1 MTHVLRQQHSLGAKM
16 LRWLAVALIWTS
28 VIANAS
34 AEAVINNCGGTITVE
49 AGGNVG
55 GRTYTIVNEGVAGL
69 AITGTLPNGV
79 SAGLNRSNGQDTWT
93 TTLTVG
99 ASDTAT
105 PGSFTI
111 TLSEFGVTSP
121 DTCVQSVQVVATT
134 TSTTTTTTTT
144 TRPPVITTTLPPTT
158 TTTTTTTTLPPT
170 TTTTTTLPPTT
181 TTEPPPPTTTTTEP
195 LVVVPTTAP
204 NAIGPT
210 GPIDSGSGSP
220 ILPILGFVLVV
231 ALGGALI
238 SLRPDQAG
246 FGARFRAVRSGGVVS
261 RSQYGRR
268 RGFGQWLTDMTGIS
282 GLGRRKRVR
291 GPSVGQRVKTSSVA
305 KTVKKPPKRA
315 PVAKQKDSVRGRL
328 RESEMADA
336 FRARKAA
343 KQVRAQIKD
352 RQRGQGS

>member
-1 MTHVLRQQHSLGAKM
+1 M
-16 LRWLAVALIWTS
+16 LRALAIALIGVS

-49 AGGNVG
+49 AGGNG
-55 GRTYTIVNEGVAGL
+55 GARTYTIVNDGAAGL
-69 AITGTLPNGV
+69 QITSSLPGGVNASLSKSSGT
-79 SAGLNRSNGQDTWT
+79 DTWN

-99 ASDTAT
+99 ASAVAT

-111 TLSEFGVTSP
+111 QLAEIGVP
-121 DTCVQSVQVVATT
+121 GAGTCSQSVQVVATT
-134 TSTTTTTTTT
+134 TTTTTSTTTTTTTTT

-170 TTTTTTLPPTT
+170 TTTTTLPPTT
-181 TTEPPPPTTTTTEP
+181 TTEPPPTTTTTEP

-204 NAIGPT
+204 SAVGPT
-210 GPIDSGSGSP
+210 GPVDSGSSPP

-231 ALGGALI
+231 ALGGALM

-246 FGARFRAVRSGGVVS
+246 FGARFRAVRNGGVVS

-268 RGFGQWLTDMTGIS
+268 RTLGQWLTDMTGIS
-282 GLGRRKRVR
+282 GLGRRKRVK

-315 PVAKQKDSVRGRL
+315 PIARPKDSVRGRL

-343 KQVRAQIKD
+343 KRVRAQIKD